1 MPIGA
6 VKWFDARKGFGFLQP
21 DDLSEEIL
29 VHSSS
34 MEEAGISLLHHG
46 EKVRYDV
53 EWDCGKASACNLVR
67 VA

>member
-29 VHSSS
+29 VHSPS
-34 MEEAGISLLHHG
+34 MEEAGDGAPISPPAMRRVFRLG
-46 EKVRYDV
+46 
-53 EWDCGKASACNLVR
+53 CASQAGVNPGL
-67 VA
+67 